1 VGIAHAP
8 ASPAPKRLS
17 IREGVRKRGEIPR
30 AERRLAGRLA
40 RRDPAALEALY
51 REYGGTTF
59 GYLVRALGD
68 RGLAEDVQQQ
78 VFLEA
83 WQRADQ
89 YDLRRAGLL
98 TWLMTITR
106 SRAIDQLRRRVPEP
120 HDPSSPVVVLE
131 RDTEAEAVLDQ
142 RLEQWRVAGLLERL
156 PEQEAVLLRMRFYDG
171 LSQSE
176 IAQSTGVALGTVKSR
191 MVSALEALREML
203 EDGAQFEDGAR

>member
-1 VGIAHAP
+1 MTLGRR
-8 ASPAPKRLS
+8 SRQ
-17 IREGVRKRGEIPR
+17 REPSRT
-30 AERRLAGRLA
+30 ERRLAERLQ
-40 RRDPAALEALY
+40 RREPEALDEAY
-51 REYGGTTF
+51 TEYGGTVF
-59 GYLVRALGD
+59 GMLVRTLGD
-68 RGLAEDVQQQ
+68 RAAAEDVQQQ

>member
-1 VGIAHAP
+1 M
-8 ASPAPKRLS
+8 
-17 IREGVRKRGEIPR
+17 REGVRKRGEIPR

-51 REYGGTTF
+51 REYGRTTF

>member
-1 VGIAHAP
+1 MG
-8 ASPAPKRLS
+8 
-17 IREGVRKRGEIPR
+17 EGVRKRGEIPR

-131 RDTEAEAVLDQ
+131 RDTEAEAVLDR

-203 EDGAQFEDGAR
+203 EEGAQFEDGAR

>member
-1 VGIAHAP
+1 M
-8 ASPAPKRLS
+8 
-17 IREGVRKRGEIPR
+17 REGVRKRGEIPR